1 MKIPNPSSNLA
12 MLEPCWHYVGTFF
25 ALWRFFSFLRTS
37 YALLAR
43 FPVVLGAFCASWDA
57 PNSILEGPGR
67 LWGRFSRPRGLIFPG
82 FFVHASLQ
90 PLALNQTCAC
100 VKNHS
105 FSYVFPRFLTYAS
118 VARMLEKQRKIVS
131 RAFHAQLPTNIVQK
145 IRSGARQARF

>member
-1 MKIPNPSSNLA
+1 MLA
-12 MLEPCWHYVGTFF
+12 LTYCISLLGGGNILKRIRKSPKLGPCWHYVGTFF
-25 ALWRFFSFLRTS
+25 ALWRFFSFLRAS

-43 FPVVLGAFCASWDA
+43 FSVVLGVFFTSWDA

-67 LWGRFSRPRGLIFPG
+67 LRGRFSRPRGLIFPG

-105 FSYVFPRFLTYAS
+105 FSYVFLRCEAH
-118 VARMLEKQRKIVS
+118 
-131 RAFHAQLPTNIVQK
+131 RACCTPTK
-145 IRSGARQARF
+145 KR